1 MKIFYYAGHPAQFLF
16 FKNAYSILA
25 EKGHD
30 VCLAIKKKD
39 VLENLVQNSN
49 IPYVNV
55 LQEGRK
61 NSKAGIITGLIKR
74 EWRLFCE
81 IRKFRPD
88 LIMGTDPA
96 LAHVGK
102 ILGIP
107 VITTLEDDYK
117 VIEKLAKIT
126 YPFTTNILVPEVC
139 DTGKYSIKKIGYPGY
154 MKLAYLHPSVFQ
166 KEEGIEA
173 KYGLTN
179 KYVIIRLASL
189 TAHHDIGIKGIND
202 DVLDDLLNIIQAEGY
217 TPWIS
222 AESSTSVKYSKY
234 LLAINPSDM
243 HPVLANASMLI
254 CDSQSMSVEAAI
266 LGIPSIRYSSF
277 VGRISV
283 LEELEHKYSLTYGI
297 KAGYT
302 EQLLQ
307 KTSELLQLN
316 DLKTEF
322 EDRRKKMLSEKINVT
337 EFLVWLI
344 ENYPSSKQEILSDE
358 YTFEAF
364 MLKK

>member
-1 MKIFYYAGHPAQFLF
+1 
-16 FKNAYSILA
+16 
-25 EKGHD
+25 
-30 VCLAIKKKD
+30 
-39 VLENLVQNSN
+39 
-49 IPYVNV
+49 
-55 LQEGRK
+55 
-61 NSKAGIITGLIKR
+61 
-74 EWRLFCE
+74 
-81 IRKFRPD
+81 
-88 LIMGTDPA
+88 
-96 LAHVGK
+96 
-102 ILGIP
+102 
-107 VITTLEDDYK
+107 
-117 VIEKLAKIT
+117 
-126 YPFTTNILVPEVC
+126 
-139 DTGKYSIKKIGYPGY
+139 
-154 MKLAYLHPSVFQ
+154 
-166 KEEGIEA
+166 
-173 KYGLTN
+173 
-179 KYVIIRLASL
+179 
-189 TAHHDIGIKGIND
+189 
-202 DVLDDLLNIIQAEGY
+202 
-217 TPWIS
+217 
-222 AESSTSVKYSKY
+222 
-234 LLAINPSDM
+234 
-243 HPVLANASMLI
+243 MLI